1 MASRNDK
8 IAAIS
13 VIIEQQLEELKEWG
27 SSNDLTPNEKQ
38 SLENVFHDLEHAD
51 EELGNLYI

>member
-27 SSNDLTPNEKQ
+27 SSNDLTPSEKL

>member
-13 VIIEQQLEELKEWG
+13 VIIEQQLEELKE
-27 SSNDLTPNEKQ
+27 
-38 SLENVFHDLEHAD
+38 
-51 EELGNLYI
+51 

>member
-13 VIIEQQLEELKEWG
+13 VIIEQLEELKEWG
-27 SSNDLTPNEKQ
+27 SSNDLTPSEKQ

>member
-13 VIIEQQLEELKEWG
+13 VIIEQQLEEVKELYAN
-27 SSNDLTPNEKQ
+27 NDFTQSEKV
-38 SLENVFHDLEHAD
+38 SLESVINDLEHAD
-51 EELGNLYI
+51 EELGNLYR